1 MQRGEN
7 MNAKKAKSSLA
18 KRNLFKFLNNKM
30 AIIGGVLLFVIL
42 AACILAPLLT
52 PYDPILID
60 IPQKSLPCSA
70 EHPLGTDRVGRDI
83 FARILYGGRMSI
95 FIGVA
100 SAFGA
105 TMLGTILGCISG
117 FYGGPLDK
125 VLVYVADLFQ
135 VFPQYLL
142 ILLCVGL
149 LGQSTGNLLLI
160 FIITGWT
167 GVMRIVRSRILSLKQ
182 EPFVESC
189 LANGVSSFSI
199 MFHHLLPNTL
209 GPVIVNMT
217 LQVAGY
223 ILAEASLSFLG
234 MGVPD
239 TVVTWGNI
247 MNAAKRLDIIQTMPV
262 LWLAPGAAICL
273 LVLSINFFGD
283 GLRDVLDPSAQ

>member
-1 MQRGEN
+1 

>member
-1 MQRGEN
+1 
-7 MNAKKAKSSLA
+7 MNAKQTKSSLA
-18 KRNLFKFLNNKM
+18 KRNLFKFLNNRM

-60 IPQKSLPCSA
+60 ITQKSLPCSA
-70 EHPLGTDRVGRDI
+70 EHPLGTDRVGRDV

-105 TMLGTILGCISG
+105 TLLGTILGCISG
-117 FYGGPLDK
+117 FYGGFIDK
-125 VLVYVADLFQ
+125 ALIYFADLFQ

-189 LANGVSSFSI
+189 RANGVSSLSI

>member
-1 MQRGEN
+1 MKHN
-7 MNAKKAKSSLA
+7 KAKSSLA
-18 KRNLFKFLNNKM
+18 KRNLYKFLSNRM
-30 AIIGGVLLFVIL
+30 ALIGAVILFVIL
-42 AACILAPLLT
+42 LCCIGAPLLT
-52 PYDPILID
+52 PYDPNLID
-60 IPQKSLPCSA
+60 ISQKGLPASS
-70 EHPLGTDRVGRDI
+70 EHLLGTDRVGRDI

-95 FIGVA
+95 FIGVT
-100 SAFGA
+100 SAVGA
-105 TMLGTILGCISG
+105 TLLGTLLGCIAG
-117 FYGGPLDK
+117 FYGGAVDRII
-125 VLVYVADLFQ
+125 VYITDIFQ
-135 VFPQYLL
+135 TFPQYLL

-149 LGQSTGNLLLI
+149 LGQSTINLLVI
-160 FIITGWT
+160 FILTGWT

-189 LANGVSSFSI
+189 RANGISGGSI
-199 MFHHLLPNTL
+199 MFHHLLPNTM
-209 GPVIVNMT
+209 GPIIVNST

-223 ILAEASLSFLG
+223 ILSEASLSFLG

-262 LWLAPGAAICL
+262 LWLAPGIMICL

>member
-1 MQRGEN
+1 
-7 MNAKKAKSSLA
+7 MNAKQTKSSLA
-18 KRNLFKFLNNKM
+18 KRNLFKFLNNRM

-60 IPQKSLPCSA
+60 ITQKSLPCSA
-70 EHPLGTDRVGRDI
+70 EHPLGTDRVGRDV

-105 TMLGTILGCISG
+105 TLLGTILGCISG
-117 FYGGPLDK
+117 FYGGFIDK
-125 VLVYVADLFQ
+125 ALVYFADLFQ

-189 LANGVSSFSI
+189 RANGVSSLSI